1 MHKPHIALA
10 LATGV
15 FSLFSLVA
23 HGEIVIGQV
32 APLSG
37 VLADTGKDMV
47 LGASLYVRHV
57 NDRGGVNG
65 QKIRVVVRDD
75 GYKIDETIKQTK
87 ELIEKEKV
95 VALIGLAG
103 TGNISELLKQRVLA
117 EANIPLVAPYTGG
130 EPLRNPF
137 NPYIFHIRAGYAEE
151 GEKMVAHLV
160 SLGINKI
167 AVMYQDDPFG
177 VAGLRGV
184 EEAVAK
190 RKLQLA
196 ARGPYEKNT
205 DNVAQAVD
213 IISRADPQAVIMIS
227 VNKPTAAF
235 IKQYRGKGGNAQL
248 YNISVVNAG
257 AVAKLAGGDTAR
269 GTGIAQVMPFPYT
282 RTTKV
287 VSEYLDLL
295 QKYAPEVPP
304 SYTSLE
310 EFIGAKVLVEGLRRA
325 GANPSRERLMRAL
338 ETLNDYDAGDFY
350 VSFSPTN
357 RVGSH
362 FVEVSVIG
370 KEGRL
375 LH

>member
-1 MHKPHIALA
+1 MALA

-15 FSLFSLVA
+15 FLLFGA
-23 HGEIVIGQV
+23 TAQAEIVVGQV

-47 LGASLYVRHV
+47 LGANLYIRHV

-65 QKIRVVVRDD
+65 QKIRLEVRDD

-87 ELIEKEKV
+87 DLIDKERV

-103 TGNISELLKQRVLA
+103 TGNIGELLKQRVLA
-117 EANIPLVAPYTGG
+117 EANIALVAPYTGG

-160 SLGINKI
+160 SLGITKI

-177 VAGLRGV
+177 IAGLRGV

-190 RKLQLA
+190 RKLELA

-213 IISRADPQAVIMIS
+213 IIARADPQAVIMIS

-235 IKQYRGKGGNAQL
+235 IKQYRAKGGTAQL
-248 YNISVVNAG
+248 YNISVINAG
-257 AVAKLAGGDTAR
+257 AVAKLAGGEAAR

-295 QKYAPEVPP
+295 HKYAPDVQP

-310 EFIGAKVLVEGLRRA
+310 EFIGAKVLVEGLRRS
-325 GANPSRERLMRAL
+325 GASPSRGSLMRAL
-338 ETLNDYDAGDFY
+338 ETMNDYDTGDFF

-357 RVGSH
+357 RIGSH